1 MVEASQ
7 SGKASA
13 SDALALHNLTIISDT
28 TASDE
33 NAAKSRVATASAVK
47 SAQDLI
53 QLGGRTNVKAAERI
67 VTKAAEASHLPREVI
82 VQRVTGK

>member
-7 SGKASA
+7 LGKASA
-13 SDALALHNLTIISDT
+13 SDALKLHNLTIISDVRV
-28 TASDE
+28 SDE
-33 NAAKSRVATASAVK
+33 NAAQSRKATAGAVS

-53 QLGGRTNVKAAERI
+53 QLGGRANVKAAEKI

-82 VQRVTGK
+82 VKRVTGK